1 MKKYIVPIFIPNQ
14 GCPHQCLF
22 CEQEKIT
29 SERGRQIDGPSVRR
43 TIEQAIQSKR
53 FESRNAELAFYGG
66 TFTNLSPERM
76 HELLEAV
83 APYLKKGV
91 FGSIRVSTRPDS
103 LDEERLAIMKRSG
116 VRTVELGVQSMNDR
130 VLTLSARGHTAEDSV
145 CAVHLLRDAG
155 FSIGVQLMP
164 GLPGDSR
171 EIFLSTIDK
180 VIALAPDMARIY
192 PALVIRGTGLARLFQ
207 KGRYRPLKLDQ
218 AVEWCVESCMR
229 LEKAEIPVIRM
240 GLMSSPT
247 LTEPWEM
254 LAGPWHP
261 AFGFLVRSSIYR
273 KRIESQLP
281 SPGEEQRIR
290 VRARGSELSL
300 LRGYRN
306 EGLGW
311 IASRTGAQVLS
322 VEADLTL
329 QPGRIEVE
337 RA

>member
-1 MKKYIVPIFIPNQ
+1 M
-14 GCPHQCLF
+14 
-22 CEQEKIT
+22 
-29 SERGRQIDGPSVRR
+29 
-43 TIEQAIQSKR
+43 
-53 FESRNAELAFYGG
+53 AFYGG
-66 TFTNLSPERM
+66 TFTNLSPARM

-83 APYLKKGV
+83 APYLNKGV
-91 FGSIRVSTRPDS
+91 FESIRVSTRPDS
-103 LDEERLAIMKRSG
+103 LDEDRLAIMKRSG

-145 CAVHLLRDAG
+145 RAVHLLRDTG

-192 PALVIRGTGLARLFQ
+192 PALVIRGTGMARLYQ
-207 KGRYRPLKLDQ
+207 EGRYRPLKLDQ

-247 LTEPWEM
+247 L
-254 LAGPWHP
+254 AGPWHP

-273 KRIESQLP
+273 KCIESQLP
-281 SPGEEQRIR
+281 SPGEQQRIR
-290 VRARGSELSL
+290 VRVRGSELSL
-300 LRGYRN
+300 LRGYKN

-311 IASRTGAQVLS
+311 IASRTGARVLS